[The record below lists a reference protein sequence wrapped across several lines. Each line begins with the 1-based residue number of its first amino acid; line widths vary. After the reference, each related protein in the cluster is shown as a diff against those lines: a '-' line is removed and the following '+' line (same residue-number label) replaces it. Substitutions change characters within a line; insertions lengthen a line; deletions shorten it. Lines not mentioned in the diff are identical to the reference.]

1 MKPTFLLPFLFL
13 GFGIHLEVSAQ
24 TLNVVGQVPA
34 YIDTDGMA
42 PSDLKYLER
51 EFTVDVPL
59 NSGTVKVLMGTALA
73 DSSVMVREFP
83 LSQQRWADSTWVA
96 PIAGGYRIG
105 LGRSIGLDVVHV
117 AVLNAG
123 SPVGTGFWEEE

>member
-1 MKPTFLLPFLFL
+1 MKPNFLLLFLFL
-13 GFGIHLEVSAQ
+13 GFGAHPEVSAQ

-34 YIDTDGMA
+34 YIDTDGMGA
-42 PSDLKYLER
+42 DDLKYLER

-59 NSGTVKVLMGTALA
+59 SSGMVKVLMGTAA
-73 DSSVMVREFP
+73 GDSSVMVREFP
-83 LSQQRWADSTWVA
+83 LNEQRWADSTWVA

-105 LGRSIGLDVVHV
+105 LGRSIGLDMVHV

-123 SPVGTGFWEEE
+123 SPVGTGFWEE

>member
-1 MKPTFLLPFLFL
+1 MKPTFLLLFLFL
-13 GFGIHLEVSAQ
+13 GFGANAQ

-34 YIDTDGMA
+34 YIDTDGMSA
-42 PSDLKYLER
+42 SDLKYLER

-59 NSGTVKVLMGTALA
+59 SSGTVKVLMGTAA
-73 DSSVMVREFP
+73 GDSSVLVREFP
-83 LSQQRWADSTWVA
+83 LSEQRWADSTWVA

-123 SPVGTGFWEEE
+123 SPVGTGFWEE